1 MEIKARQLQRLNIDG
16 LKEDTQSLVRMV
28 DFTSEL
34 ADQISAKVRQLDLA
48 KTRVFEAIQR
58 VDDVLDLKIC
68 SDGVE
73 EAMRAKDLE
82 TAAAHIHRYL
92 CLGLGYKRLLKGWL

>member
-73 EAMRAKDLE
+73 EAMRTKDLE
-82 TAAAHIHRYL
+82 TVNL
-92 CLGLGYKRLLKGWL
+92 S

>member
-1 MEIKARQLQRLNIDG
+1 
-16 LKEDTQSLVRMV
+16 MV

-73 EAMRAKDLE
+73 EAMKTGDLE

-92 CLGLGYKRLLKGWL
+92 CLGPWF